1 MANKVINMVNIRQIL
16 RLNKEGESLRKISEM
31 LGIARKT
38 VSKYLAIFKS
48 VEHSYEEIA
57 RMSDE
62 EVFEIFTKKEQPS
75 KDRYEKL
82 SANFYTIS
90 KELTRRG
97 VNKYLLWEEYKE
109 DNPDGYNYTQ
119 FCYHVN
125 NYLQSQKPSMRME
138 HKSGDKM
145 FVDYA
150 GKKLSITNP
159 ETGEIKEAEV
169 FVAILGKSQMTYV
182 EASESQKKQDFIKSA
197 ENAFW
202 YFGGVPRAVVPD
214 NLTSAVTQPCKY
226 EPQINEEFQRFAL
239 HYSTA
244 ILPARSRKPK
254 DKSLVENA
262 VRIIYTRIYAKLR
275 ERVFFSITELN
286 EAIFEELEKHNN
298 TKFQSRNYSRADIF
312 EQSESKD
319 LQNLPL
325 SKYEIKEQ
333 KWLTVNKNC
342 HIFLKA
348 DEHFYSVPY
357 QYITKKV
364 KVIYSK
370 TTIEIYNGS
379 KRIASHMRDYHQYRY
394 TTVKEHL
401 PSHHRFVSDWNA
413 DKFIKWGDD
422 ISTETGQY
430 IREIIRRKAHP
441 EQAYK
446 SCIGILTL
454 AKKVGKTRLSN
465 ACKRGKDF
473 NSYSYPTIKNII
485 SKGLDRELTETEEE
499 KTIPLH
505 ENIRGET
512 YYK

>member
-348 DEHFYSVPY
+348 DEHYYSVPY

-379 KRIASHMRDYHQYRY
+379 KRIASHMRDYRQYRY
-394 TTVKEHL
+394 STIKEHL

-465 ACKRGKDF
+465 ACKRGEDF

>member
-202 YFGGVPRAVVPD
+202 YFGGVPV
-214 NLTSAVTQPCKY
+214 Q
-226 EPQINEEFQRFAL
+226 
-239 HYSTA
+239 
-244 ILPARSRKPK
+244 
-254 DKSLVENA
+254 
-262 VRIIYTRIYAKLR
+262 
-275 ERVFFSITELN
+275 
-286 EAIFEELEKHNN
+286 
-298 TKFQSRNYSRADIF
+298 
-312 EQSESKD
+312 
-319 LQNLPL
+319 
-325 SKYEIKEQ
+325 
-333 KWLTVNKNC
+333 
-342 HIFLKA
+342 
-348 DEHFYSVPY
+348 
-357 QYITKKV
+357 
-364 KVIYSK
+364 
-370 TTIEIYNGS
+370 
-379 KRIASHMRDYHQYRY
+379 
-394 TTVKEHL
+394 
-401 PSHHRFVSDWNA
+401 
-413 DKFIKWGDD
+413 
-422 ISTETGQY
+422 
-430 IREIIRRKAHP
+430 
-441 EQAYK
+441 
-446 SCIGILTL
+446 
-454 AKKVGKTRLSN
+454 
-465 ACKRGKDF
+465 
-473 NSYSYPTIKNII
+473 
-485 SKGLDRELTETEEE
+485 
-499 KTIPLH
+499 
-505 ENIRGET
+505 
-512 YYK
+512 

>member
-1 MANKVINMVNIRQIL
+1 L
-16 RLNKEGESLRKISEM
+16 
-31 LGIARKT
+31 
-38 VSKYLAIFKS
+38 
-48 VEHSYEEIA
+48 
-57 RMSDE
+57 
-62 EVFEIFTKKEQPS
+62 VFW
-75 KDRYEKL
+75 
-82 SANFYTIS
+82 
-90 KELTRRG
+90 RR
-97 VNKYLLWEEYKE
+97 
-109 DNPDGYNYTQ
+109 
-119 FCYHVN
+119 
-125 NYLQSQKPSMRME
+125 
-138 HKSGDKM
+138 
-145 FVDYA
+145 
-150 GKKLSITNP
+150 
-159 ETGEIKEAEV
+159 
-169 FVAILGKSQMTYV
+169 
-182 EASESQKKQDFIKSA
+182 
-197 ENAFW
+197 
-202 YFGGVPRAVVPD
+202 PRAVVPD

-348 DEHFYSVPY
+348 DEHYYSVPY

-379 KRIASHMRDYHQYRY
+379 KRIASHMRDYRQYRY
-394 TTVKEHL
+394 STIKEHL

>member
-16 RLNKEGESLRKISEM
+16 RLHKEGESLRKTSEM

-48 VEHSYEEIA
+48 IEHDYEDIVK
-57 RMSDE
+57 MSDD

-82 SANFYTIS
+82 SSNFDKIS
-90 KELTRRG
+90 NELSRTG
-97 VNKYLLWEEYKE
+97 VNKYLLWEEYKCE
-109 DNPDGYNYTQ
+109 TPDGYNYTQ

-125 NYLQSQKPSMRME
+125 NYLQSKKLSMHME
-138 HKSGDKM
+138 HISGDKM
-145 FVDYA
+145 YVDYA

-182 EASESQKKQDFIKSA
+182 EASDSQKKQDFIKSV

-214 NLTSAVTQPCKY
+214 NLKSAVTKPCKY
-226 EPQINEEFQRFAL
+226 APQINEEFQKFAL
-239 HYSTA
+239 HYDTT
-244 ILPARSRKPK
+244 ILPARSRKPQ
-254 DKSLVENA
+254 DKSLVEN
-262 VRIIYTRIYAKLR
+262 VIRIIYTRIYAKLR
-275 ERVFFSITELN
+275 GRIFFSMTELN
-286 EAIFEELEKHNN
+286 EAISEELEKHNN
-298 TKFQSRNYSRADIF
+298 TKFQSRNYSRSDIF
-312 EQSESKD
+312 ESSESKD
-319 LQNLPL
+319 LKNLPL

-348 DEHFYSVPY
+348 DEHYYSVPY
-357 QYITKKV
+357 QYISKKV
-364 KVIYSK
+364 KVIYSR

-379 KRIASHMRDYHQYRY
+379 QRIASHMRDYHKYRY
-394 TTVKEHL
+394 TTVREHL

-422 ISTETGQY
+422 ISSETGQY
-430 IREIIRRKAHP
+430 IREIIRRKSHP

-465 ACKRGKDF
+465 ACKRGICF
-473 NSYSYPTIKNII
+473 SNYSYPTIKNIL
-485 SKGLDRELTETEEE
+485 SKGLDRELTESKEY